1 MRHGQRQDVVAR
13 KAEQRELARQEQ
25 DELDQVSAGSRPCP
39 AHPTLTLL
47 RPTAPARRA
56 PDGQEEEGGE
66 ALTLEKLGKKP
77 QKKGAQSPKVTRA
90 QISRQQ
96 EADQKER
103 EGRVA
108 ELRLKQK
115 REVTEEDYARMVDSP
130 NLNRESDLV
139 HAKSVEGALDGLA
152 TLGISAGA
160 GRARPSRKAL
170 HTAFKQR
177 MLEEL
182 RQEKPGLTLKQY
194 EEQVHKLWVREQNRM
209 EREGDGV

>member
-1 MRHGQRQDVVAR
+1 M
-13 KAEQRELARQEQ
+13 
-25 DELDQVSAGSRPCP
+25 
-39 AHPTLTLL
+39 
-47 RPTAPARRA
+47 
-56 PDGQEEEGGE
+56 
-66 ALTLEKLGKKP
+66 
-77 QKKGAQSPKVTRA
+77 TRA

-115 REVTEEDYARMVDSP
+115 REVTEEDYARIVDSP
-130 NLNRESDLV
+130 NMNRESDLV

-170 HTAFKQR
+170 HAAFKKR

-182 RQEKPGLTLKQY
+182 RQEKPGLSLKQY
-194 EEQVHKLWVREQNRM
+194 EEQMHKIWVREQNRM

>member
-1 MRHGQRQDVVAR
+1 M
-13 KAEQRELARQEQ
+13 
-25 DELDQVSAGSRPCP
+25 
-39 AHPTLTLL
+39 
-47 RPTAPARRA
+47 
-56 PDGQEEEGGE
+56 
-66 ALTLEKLGKKP
+66 EKLGKKP
-77 QKKGAQSPKVTRA
+77 QKKGALSPKVTRA

-115 REVTEEDYARMVDSP
+115 REVTEEDYARIVDSP
-130 NLNRESDLV
+130 NMNRESDLV

-152 TLGISAGA
+152 TLGLSAGA
-160 GRARPSRKAL
+160 GRTRPSRKAL
-170 HTAFKQR
+170 HTAFKKR

-194 EEQVHKLWVREQNRM
+194 EEQIHKLWVREQNRM

>member
-1 MRHGQRQDVVAR
+1 M
-13 KAEQRELARQEQ
+13 
-25 DELDQVSAGSRPCP
+25 
-39 AHPTLTLL
+39 
-47 RPTAPARRA
+47 
-56 PDGQEEEGGE
+56 
-66 ALTLEKLGKKP
+66 EKLGKKP
-77 QKKGAQSPKVTRA
+77 QKKGALSPKVTRA

-115 REVTEEDYARMVDSP
+115 REVTEEDYARIVDSP
-130 NLNRESDLV
+130 NMNRESDLV

-152 TLGISAGA
+152 TLGLSAGA

-170 HTAFKQR
+170 HTAFKKR

-194 EEQVHKLWVREQNRM
+194 EEQIHKLWVREQNRM